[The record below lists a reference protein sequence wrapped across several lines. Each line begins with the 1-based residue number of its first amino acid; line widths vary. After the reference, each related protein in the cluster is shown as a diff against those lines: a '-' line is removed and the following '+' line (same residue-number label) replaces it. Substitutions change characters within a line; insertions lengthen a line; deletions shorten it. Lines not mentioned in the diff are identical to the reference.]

1 MAQGAPNNP
10 RVFDERDQLE
20 HLATFWTLRGLSG
33 RDLTCSTY
41 RVATGIELRA
51 EYGPE
56 DIVSTKLCRNADADE
71 QIAATA
77 DAWRLTLIAKGF
89 REIVKV

>member
-1 MAQGAPNNP
+1 
-10 RVFDERDQLE
+10 
-20 HLATFWTLRGLSG
+20 
-33 RDLTCSTY
+33 
-41 RVATGIELRA
+41 LRA

-56 DIVSTKLCRNADADE
+56 DILSTKLCRDDDAE
-71 QIAATA
+71 AQIAATA

>member
-1 MAQGAPNNP
+1 
-10 RVFDERDQLE
+10 
-20 HLATFWTLRGLSG
+20 
-33 RDLTCSTY
+33 
-41 RVATGIELRA
+41 VATGLELRA
-51 EYGPE
+51 EYSPD
-56 DIVSTKLCRNADADE
+56 DIVATTLCHDEDSDE